1 MVQRNE
7 IGMGMSQTIVLG
19 KGYVGT
25 NYCKKFP
32 NVLATSRKSNSQD
45 DTIYFEL
52 TNKDSWKNL
61 PVCENIIWT
70 FSVAESEEESQY
82 AKEFFSYYC
91 LNKKILIL
99 STISAYIHAYDNEII
114 DENTPLDYAKLRIKT
129 EEELRLQ
136 GAYIVHLAG
145 IFGPNRLPKN
155 WFIQGRVQDPDG
167 IINLI
172 HVDDIV
178 YCINILLEKF
188 KAKSRIN
195 ICNGF
200 YKKNSEVVNE
210 LKEKK
215 EIDLNFSFPT
225 TYIKKMNKKV
235 SNKKLQDELLP
246 DGYQFKSYPE

>member
-1 MVQRNE
+1 
-7 IGMGMSQTIVLG
+7 MSQTIVLG
-19 KGYVGT
+19 KGYVGKF
-25 NYCKKFP
+25 YCEKFP
-32 NVLATSRKSNSQD
+32 NVLATSRNKNSQD
-45 DTIYFEL
+45 DAIYFDL

-61 PVCENIIWT
+61 PFCENIIWT
-70 FSVAESEEESQY
+70 FSAAESEIESQY

-91 LNKKILIL
+91 LNKKVLIL
-99 STISAYIHAYDNEII
+99 STTSAYIHAYDDEVI
-114 DENTPLDYAKLRIKT
+114 DENSPLDNSRLRIKT

-136 GAYIVHLAG
+136 GACIVHLAG

-178 YCINILLEKF
+178 YCLNIILEQF

-200 YKKNSEVVNE
+200 YKKNSEVIKE

-215 EIDLNFSFPT
+215 EIDLNFSFPVT
-225 TYIKKMNKKV
+225 CIKKMNKKI
-235 SNKKLQDELLP
+235 SNKKLQNELLP
-246 DGYQFKSYPE
+246 KGYQFKSYPE